1 MFTDIYF
8 LERRIVES
16 IMKLPQLEEV
26 GMKKFLY
33 VMFFSLCAMQVGAY
47 SQGSEVRAEAKGKQT
62 PVKDSGAVVSKIP
75 QKQVKAPDS
84 ISAQT
89 AQKIDAAAVN
99 KAGGTSDSSKNV
111 VSNDSATTQ
120 TPVARSNDSTIKP
133 VDTARVKVI
142 ITSVPESAVVVFD
155 DMPKG
160 KTPVEIGD
168 VSKGVHTVIL
178 KKSGYFL
185 KKATIDVAGGKDVPV
200 NFELVKPARLVITS
214 EPVGASVL
222 IDTINAGNTPYK
234 DDKFKPGQYSIQVM
248 MDGYETWQKS
258 VTVQSGGADSINCAL
273 NRTKATGSESRQA
286 GKKERSRSAKIFD
299 RIALGVF
306 LGFSLII
313 LIVELAQD
321 R

>member
-1 MFTDIYF
+1 
-8 LERRIVES
+8 
-16 IMKLPQLEEV
+16 MKRY
-26 GMKKFLY
+26 LY
-33 VMFFSLCAMQVGAY
+33 SMVFSLCVISLAVY
-47 SQGSEVRAEAKGKQT
+47 SQGSDVKAEAKGKET
-62 PVKDSGAVVSKIP
+62 PVKDSGVVVSKIP

-84 ISAQT
+84 ISVLKT
-89 AQKIDAAAVN
+89 QKIDTVAAKKVA
-99 KAGGTSDSSKNV
+99 GTSDSSKHV
-111 VSNDSATTQ
+111 VLKDSATAQAPVAGSNDSA
-120 TPVARSNDSTIKP
+120 IKP

-155 DMPKG
+155 DVPKG
-160 KTPVEIGD
+160 KTPVEIID
-168 VSKGVHTVIL
+168 VSRGVHTVIL

-214 EPVGASVL
+214 EPGGASIL
-222 IDTINAGNTPYK
+222 IDTIKAGNTPYK
-234 DDKFKPGQYSIQVM
+234 DTKFKPGQYSIQVM

-273 NRTKATGSESRQA
+273 TRTKATGSESRQTV
-286 GKKERSRSAKIFD
+286 KKERSRGAKIFD